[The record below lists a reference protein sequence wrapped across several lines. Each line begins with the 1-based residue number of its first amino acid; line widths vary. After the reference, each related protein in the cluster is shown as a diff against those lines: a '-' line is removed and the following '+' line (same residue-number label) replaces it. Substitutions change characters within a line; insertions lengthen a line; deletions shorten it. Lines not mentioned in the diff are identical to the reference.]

1 MRKLIAILAVALA
14 IPTMSFAGGEGRYQG
29 VDPNSGDGIWIVD
42 TKLGAV
48 KYCYYIPD
56 LSDFDQKIKQH
67 QPELFDD
74 KETSSK
80 SWGGKLICDAWSID
94 NKLDK

>member
-1 MRKLIAILAVALA
+1 MRKLLAVLAVALA

-48 KYCYYIPD
+48 KYCSYIPD
-56 LSDFDQKIKQH
+56 IAKKYIWPRRFPSPVSIRFLILVIASSLFAFVSPFGSLS
-67 QPELFDD
+67 
-74 KETSSK
+74 T
-80 SWGGKLICDAWSID
+80 
-94 NKLDK
+94 